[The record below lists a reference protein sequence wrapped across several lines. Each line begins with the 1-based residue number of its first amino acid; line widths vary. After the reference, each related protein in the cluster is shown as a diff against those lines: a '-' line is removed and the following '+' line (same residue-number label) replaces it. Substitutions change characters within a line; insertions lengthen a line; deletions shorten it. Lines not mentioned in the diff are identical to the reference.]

1 MPYVNLF
8 TRMKS
13 PTSSVGTIELDGIL
27 NGSTRNERSRN
38 TIRITGKKLTEY
50 STHQGCF
57 SPGVRLPRSHSASS
71 AQTAPVTTSSS
82 SRKRAKLMAL
92 ASRVTPLQHREER
105 FLRDL
110 DRADLFHAL
119 LPFLLFFEQLALAG
133 DVAAVAFR
141 QHVLAQRLD
150 VLPRDYMAADRRL
163 DRDVEH
169 LARDQAPQFRDQLA
183 APVLG
188 GRAVHHA
195 RERVDLVAVH
205 QDVQAHHVGGAVF
218 LELVVE

>member
-13 PTSSVGTIELDGIL
+13 PTSSVGTMELDGIL

-57 SPGVRLPRSHSASS
+57 SPGARPRRSHSASS
-71 AQTAPVTTSSS
+71 AQTAPVTTSRSS
-82 SRKRAKLMAL
+82 KKRAKLIVL
-92 ASRVTPLQHREER
+92 ASRVTPLQHRQER
-105 FLRDL
+105 LLRDL
-110 DRADLFHAL
+110 DRADLLHAL

-133 DVAAVAFR
+133 DVAAVAFC
-141 QHVLAQRLD
+141 QHVLAQGLD
-150 VLPRDYMAADRRL
+150 VLPRHDVAADRRL

-169 LARDQAPQFRDQLA
+169 LPRNQAPQFRHQLPA
-183 APVLG
+183 AVLG
-188 GRAVHHA
+188 GRAMHHA

-205 QDVQAHHVGGAVF
+205 EDVQA
-218 LELVVE
+218 